1 MVTNILVP
9 GFKPESLT
17 VAKLRRV
24 LTEHGV
30 EYPANAKKAELAKL
44 FKKHIK
50 PKIPE
55 MRKKEKGVRASSDGI
70 SRITSKKK
78 TMKEIRKAQAKKKVE
93 TEPKESS
100 ESASDSESDTES
112 SSSTASDS
120 SSASSSSSSSNSSS
134 SDEMEQ
140 DDTVETENE
149 FQTARSKRKAEQEVE
164 ELEKVEKKPEEPVH
178 LDFSYKKQKGNE
190 LDHLK
195 SIKVSDKMASL
206 INNAISDMEKEK
218 DKENKDVS
226 MHDGNDSEPSSS
238 SNLISD
244 QGAPKESDAQPHT
257 SGTDMYNAFIK
268 EDTPSDTA
276 PEEEEQS
283 TQVKNE
289 NSSTEDFGNEAQPL
303 DNSNDIS
310 LTSKTTVQ
318 NPFADTSNSSI
329 QEINISRTQVD
340 NSFSNTIN
348 SDNVFIGKLKSENS
362 FLFDDHEEVAE
373 EPEVKTI
380 QIEEVKSVDDE
391 ASESDLVK
399 ESTEEIMNPPPKKSS
414 FVCKALKLLLKFIL
428 LIVAGALIAIIINL
442 AVWYREQSIMVGY
455 CGQEREGRSEYF
467 EKLNLPY
474 RDEVESFLEPYKPEC
489 QECPE
494 HGLCYPNLELRC
506 KPGYRLQNSL
516 YSLNGLIP
524 IGASCEKDDERERM
538 ISEIVAKALELLR
551 IKNAQVACGDSSDD
565 IESGITEEIVYQIFE
580 ESKKDWISEE
590 QFNELWSSIKPR
602 YKSKTNDNQRQ
613 KESIPERR
621 ERENFILRSSSKK
634 YISLGCHFE
643 NELHQTIMKYRK
655 IISIVLGFII
665 SIAVI
670 RYRIKTFFEQKKKIA
685 NYTNEVIELLKDKK
699 ATDKGDAFISSVHL
713 RDYILDGKGSTKT
726 KNKLWEEILKKLNQN
741 TNIKSSLMEVHG
753 DMMKCLEWVGPTDVK
768 RKIKPDGINENQ

>member
-50 PKIPE
+50 PKILE

-78 TMKEIRKAQAKKKVE
+78 TMKEIRKAQAKK
-93 TEPKESS
+93 
-100 ESASDSESDTES
+100 
-112 SSSTASDS
+112 
-120 SSASSSSSSSNSSS
+120 
-134 SDEMEQ
+134 
-140 DDTVETENE
+140 
-149 FQTARSKRKAEQEVE
+149 KRKAEQEVE

-414 FVCKALKLLLKFIL
+414 FVCKALKLLLKLIL